1 MMDAGLSKAF
11 VMAAIRRLVDDELA
25 EWDRTKDGKLELR
38 LVTGERFVV
47 GETAIRSKKRSRRI
61 APMPAIHH
69 RWWGAA

>member
-1 MMDAGLSKAF
+1 MDADLSKAF

-25 EWDRTKDGKLELR
+25 EWDRTKDGELELR
-38 LVTGERFVV
+38 LVTGEIFVV

-61 APMPAIHH
+61 APMLSIHH